1 MDEGSL
7 LVKYSP
13 GQHQKEKNDFVAKTS
28 HYWLNFQ
35 KDKCQI
41 YPGKK
46 GGEVVP
52 PLLPVALK
60 TPRTPTLAC
69 LNFVSQVG
77 ARTEF

>member
-41 YPGKK
+41 TQEKR
-46 GGEVVP
+46 EVK
-52 PLLPVALK
+52 LYLHCYQLPWK
-60 TPRTPTLAC
+60 HP
-69 LNFVSQVG
+69 
-77 ARTEF
+77 